1 MFGVALPGLRFTVHG
16 YSPMKMWFRWLL
28 AVALLVALLVTG
40 WAVGWL
46 AHAPPPVR
54 SATIA
59 SLPELAHRPD
69 EPISP
74 LPDPI
79 QSLRLDPQVVELG
92 HRLFNDVRLSLD
104 NSLSCASCHPLD
116 KGGADGLPFSVGVGG
131 AVGGINAPSVLT
143 AALNFRQFWD
153 GRAAT
158 LEEQAGG
165 PILNPIEMA
174 SNWPLVIERLGAD
187 AEIKLLFEQL
197 YPSGLTPAN
206 IRSAIADF
214 ERSLPRSSRFD
225 RWLKGDD
232 GAISAAE
239 LTGYRL
245 FKRHGC
251 SACHQGVNVGGNLYQ
266 RFGIMEDYFAS
277 KTTITEADLGRY
289 NVTRNDEDRH
299 LFKVP
304 SLRNIALTAPYFHDA
319 STPSLEQAVAIM
331 GRYQL
336 GVALPDA
343 DVALIAAFLKSLT
356 AEAQP

>member
-1 MFGVALPGLRFTVHG
+1 
-16 YSPMKMWFRWLL
+16 MKMRLRWLL
-28 AVALLVALLVTG
+28 ALALLVALLVLG

-46 AHAPPPVR
+46 AHAPQPER
-54 SATIA
+54 SHTIV
-59 SLPELAHRPD
+59 SPSELTQRPD
-69 EPISP
+69 EPITP
-74 LPDPI
+74 LPDI
-79 QSLRLDPQVVELG
+79 AQSPRLNPQVVELG
-92 HRLFNDVRLSLD
+92 RRLFHDKRLSVD

-116 KGGADGLPFSVGVGG
+116 RGGVDGLPRSVGVGG
-131 AVGGINAPSVLT
+131 VEGGINAPSVLT

-153 GRAAT
+153 GRAGT

-165 PILNPIEMA
+165 PVLNPIEMA
-174 SNWPLVIERLGAD
+174 ANWPLVLGKLRAD
-187 AEIKLLFEQL
+187 AEIKRLFEQL
-197 YPSGLTPAN
+197 YPSGLTPEN

-214 ERSLPRSSRFD
+214 ERSLPKPSRFD

-232 GAISAAE
+232 SAISATE
-239 LTGYRL
+239 LAGYRL

-277 KTTITEADLGRY
+277 KATITEADLGRY

-304 SLRNIALTAPYFHDA
+304 SLRNVALTAPYFHDA

-336 GVALPDA
+336 GVALPQT
-343 DVALIAAFLKSLT
+343 DVALIVAFLNSLT